1 MSFKNIVLG
10 TQRKNYTHNLSFDN
24 NTTMEF
30 GVIQPL
36 LSQIMFPKSKIKVS
50 AKQLVRLAP
59 MPTPSFA
66 RMFLQNYATFVKMTD
81 VVPYFESFLSK
92 IPFTSSSKTYT
103 PISLPIISNKLLT
116 YYLLSFAKYSLYKQT
131 NTVLNGY
138 DFELV
143 TKSTVSYHDV
153 VTNAVSSFQNKYG
166 FVTGKNFAFMLSSL
180 NCMLNEGTS
189 SSFAGATDVVYPSE
203 SDYTC
208 VFTASD
214 NHKYMF
220 CFRFS
225 DHLKRLRKVFVG
237 LGYDINLTSDSS
249 VSFAPLLAFY
259 KSYYNL
265 FGLTRDLPFETTNC
279 FSIIK
284 LIEDYTFD
292 FTHTRFV
299 SENTSQDFVKL
310 KKFLDDCSNLW
321 YTSSNSYIAAHR
333 DNLVNGTPLRTLNTL
348 LQQNG
353 YYTVNSVPDSNYN
366 VIPEVP
372 TISYLRSRIKETY
385 FSQLSLDVLK
395 RLTQFVNKDSVIG
408 KRMSDWVR
416 VHYGA
421 DVSNSLF
428 EDSFRINQWST
439 AVDIDD
445 VFSTSDT
452 ADIGTANKG
461 DFLGSY
467 AGKGSGFSSS
477 GFSFTAPVHGYCFVL
492 STLVP
497 ITNTFQGTDPTLLG
511 VDLDTFPQ
519 PEYDAHGFEAT
530 PRSVF
535 FGDNSVCLDTEKKSS
550 DTFGF
555 VPRYTGF
562 KVKKNIVNG
571 DMDLGY
577 FKTDLH
583 PYFNDRL
590 FYNSSL
596 GFSLNGNTNVTLTNV
611 STDNCPNASTEYQK
625 LCRYAFMGD
634 FNRLFYNSGSVFN
647 DAVTYIRD
655 IPHSDNFI
663 VQTVFDV
670 RVSNFL
676 KPVQNSYDT
685 FDDDV
690 DNNTTSVESN

>member
-50 AKQLVRLAP
+50 VKQLVRLAP

-66 RMFLQNYATFVKMTD
+66 RMFLQNYATFVKLTD

-103 PISLPIISNKLLT
+103 PTSLPLISNKLLT
-116 YYLLSFAKYSLYKQT
+116 YFLLSASKYSIYKSISPGA
-131 NTVLNGY
+131 NVSK
-138 DFELV
+138 FELI
-143 TKSTVSYHDV
+143 TKATLTYQDL
-153 VTNAVSSFQNKYG
+153 VTNAVSYFQNKYG
-166 FVTGKNFAFMLSSL
+166 FVTGKNYAFMMSSI
-180 NCMLNEGTS
+180 NCLLNEGTS
-189 SSFAGATDVVYPSE
+189 SSFAGAIDVVYPSE

-208 VFTASD
+208 VFTGPD
-214 NHKYMF
+214 NFKYMF
-220 CFRFS
+220 CFRFDDS
-225 DHLKRLRKVFVG
+225 IRRLRKVLIG
-237 LGYDINLTSDSS
+237 LGYDVNLTSDASI
-249 VSFAPLLAFY
+249 SFAPLLAFY
-259 KSYYNL
+259 KAYYNL

-279 FSIIK
+279 FSLIK

-299 SENTSQDFVKL
+299 QSNTSQDFVKL
-310 KKFLDDCSNLW
+310 KKFLTDCTNLW
-321 YTSSNSYIAAHR
+321 YTTSNSYIAAHR
-333 DNLVNGTPLRTLNTL
+333 DQLVNDTPLRSLSTLI
-348 LQQNG
+348 QQNG
-353 YYTVNSVPDSNYN
+353 AYTAQGVPDIS
-366 VIPEVP
+366 EGETAQVP
-372 TISYLRSRIKETY
+372 SIKWQGSTVLT
-385 FSQLSLDVLK
+385 QLSLDVLK
-395 RLTQFVNKDSVIG
+395 RLTAFVNKDSAIG

-416 VHYGA
+416 THYGA

-467 AGKGSGFSSS
+467 AGKGSGFSSN
-477 GFSFTAPVHGYCFVL
+477 GFSFTAPVHGYCFVM
-492 STLVP
+492 SALVP
-497 ITNTFQGTDPTLLG
+497 LTNTFQGVDPTLLG

-519 PEYDAHGFEAT
+519 PEYDALGFEAT

-535 FGDNSVCLDTEKKSS
+535 FGDNSVCLDSDKKGS

-590 FYNSSL
+590 FYNNSFGFVKNSDTSL
-596 GFSLNGNTNVTLTNV
+596 TLTH
-611 STDNCPNASTEYQK
+611 SSSDHCPNASTEFQK
-625 LCRYAFMGD
+625 LCRYGFMGD
-634 FNRLFYNSGSVFN
+634 FNRLFYNTGSNSGDFFAN
-647 DAVTYIRD
+647 INTL
-655 IPHSDNFI
+655 PLSDNFI
-663 VQTVFDV
+663 IQTVFNV
-670 RVSNFL
+670 RVSNWL

-685 FDDDV
+685 IDEDV
-690 DNNTTSVESN
+690 DNNTTSVSTN